1 MSEWVATKLSDVVDV
16 RVSNVDKKSVDGEV
30 PVRLCNYMDVYAS
43 NSVCDSTA
51 FMRATATRA
60 EIERFGLLAGDVV
73 ITKDSE
79 SPDDIAVPT
88 YVSEVGADVVC
99 GYHLAILRSRGGID
113 GRFLSYLLRD
123 KAVNGYFA
131 RRATGSTRYGLSIGV
146 IKEAPIFIPR
156 CKEEQRRIA
165 DLLSAV
171 DEQIEA
177 VTLQAKKQEEVCRA
191 AETDLLRRIV
201 QTAEKRQIGSFAK
214 VGGGKRLPAGHEYSQ
229 LPTALRYLR
238 VTDFFKQTVD
248 YHSLQSLHTETFH
261 ALRRYELQPG
271 DLYISIAGSIGWAGV
286 MPKLD
291 AHRVILTEN
300 AARIQLKDEA
310 VNPEYL
316 ALFINS
322 LLGQQQIEER
332 IGTGGGVP
340 KLALERIRTIQVAF
354 PDEEQQRNVARFIG
368 ELREGVRALR
378 TEQAKLLLLKQGLAR
393 QLLMPESPATEVGS
407 TAN

>member
-1 MSEWVATKLSDVVDV
+1 MSKDVVSVASLAEVNPRTERPKVSDVEVSFVPMADV
-16 RVSNVDKKSVDGEV
+16 SEAGRWTRRQTRKLTDVQTGYTAFKDGDVLFAKITPCMENGKGALVKGLVGGIGYGSTEFHVLRAIPGKSDPEFLSQVAMLPELREKAASFFTGSAGQRRVSARFFEHYFV
-30 PVRLCNYMDVYAS
+30 PNY
-43 NSVCDSTA
+43 T
-51 FMRATATRA
+51 
-60 EIERFGLLAGDVV
+60 
-73 ITKDSE
+73 
-79 SPDDIAVPT
+79 PD
-88 YVSEVGADVVC
+88 
-99 GYHLAILRSRGGID
+99 
-113 GRFLSYLLRD
+113 
-123 KAVNGYFA
+123 
-131 RRATGSTRYGLSIGV
+131 
-146 IKEAPIFIPR
+146 
-156 CKEEQRRIA
+156 EQRRIA

-300 AARIQLKDEA
+300 AARIRLEDEA
-310 VNPEYL
+310 INPEYL

-340 KLALERIRTIQVAF
+340 KLALERIRTIQVAL
-354 PDEEQQRNVARFIG
+354 PSETEQEGAANFIG
-368 ELREGVRALR
+368 ALR
-378 TEQAKLLLLKQGLAR
+378 DGVKALRDEQTKLLLLKQGLAR
-393 QLLMPESPATEVGS
+393 QLLNPEPPAPEAGS
-407 TAN
+407 SAQ